1 MKLNSIYR
9 VFCKG
14 IVRQLLPKVQEDARK
29 LGLDDKVVVLDANRQ
44 ETRVDCNIRNGEVI
58 PVVPGFMPQV
68 INYGLPAVEG
78 TAAVAID
85 IHKEGKL
92 EIKVFKPQHSF
103 LFFRNG
109 MVSNLWNHLFE
120 MFYLGAEK
128 KDEENGEKRWHTVY
142 KPIFQCPVPSYIMS
156 DSQMREYL
164 RDKLK
169 GKVLDG
175 HLKLLDELTLNPAKT
190 EKKPAFHQDKAP
202 NNGVDIS
209 GKSEDGLPGVV
220 RAQSEP
226 GDELGE
232 IPDNKSNRKDEKSGE
247 GRKVE
252 GKPSGKPKGKT
263 KSNQQITADVKA
275 GVTDIAAE

>member
-1 MKLNSIYR
+1 
-9 VFCKG
+9 
-14 IVRQLLPKVQEDARK
+14 
-29 LGLDDKVVVLDANRQ
+29 
-44 ETRVDCNIRNGEVI
+44 
-58 PVVPGFMPQV
+58 
-68 INYGLPAVEG
+68 
-78 TAAVAID
+78 VAID

-120 MFYLGAEK
+120 VFYLGAEK

-175 HLKLLDELTLNPAKT
+175 HLKLLDELTLNPVQQ
-190 EKKPAFHQDKAP
+190 EKKQSDRRDKAP
-202 NNGVDIS
+202 NNGIDIS
-209 GKSEDGLPGVV
+209 AKSEDGLPGRV
-220 RAQSEP
+220 AAKSEP
-226 GDELGE
+226 GDENSEEPNDNANFGANATDVVNQNANQVDKDKGKNAHKNNKGGKSNGE
-232 IPDNKSNRKDEKSGE
+232 GNKSSH
-247 GRKVE
+247 
-252 GKPSGKPKGKT
+252 KPKLDGKV
-263 KSNQQITADVKA
+263 KSSSQLTADVKA
-275 GVTDIAAE
+275 GVPADVAAE